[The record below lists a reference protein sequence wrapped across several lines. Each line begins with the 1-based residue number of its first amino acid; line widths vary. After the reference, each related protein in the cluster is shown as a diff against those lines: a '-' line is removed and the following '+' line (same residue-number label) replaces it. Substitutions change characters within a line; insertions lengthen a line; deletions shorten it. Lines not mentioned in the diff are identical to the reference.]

1 MTNSTALDKNLSRL
15 LIISLIGS
23 WFYQWISLG
32 TFINLDFS
40 TFNFNLKWLLNN
52 RNLLILIL
60 PLNLILFFLLVKK
73 KDNNFIIFF
82 VFFLSY
88 FIGTINFQINSF
100 SPEVVNTDISN
111 LFGTYENFYKKQL
124 TWHLTFSL
132 NILCTI
138 LILSSLK
145 ILSFEINYKIIILIS
160 LSFLFLTAFLIFFQN
175 GNLKTYPAYNLN
187 IFGSNRIIN
196 GNGLTRGLIIIF
208 IFVFIKLLANP
219 KKINF
224 YLIFSCFLLSYLIIS
239 NEGRLNFI
247 SLFIAI
253 LLILFLSS
261 FSLKKKIAIFT
272 IIFLTP
278 LLTNIFIKTK
288 QAHDV
293 AKINELNITET
304 EIQSSPK
311 DELNITETEIQSS
324 PSGSNFFSQTDYI
337 DALKELKKT
346 NRLFGLQGEIRG
358 RSYNNMVFSS
368 NLSEKCGNLVNNDNE
383 FLRQIDILTT
393 GRVKKW
399 QCTLKL
405 KNNFILG
412 NGPEYDR
419 RILTNNEGITTQGQ
433 DVANGA
439 LYALISGG
447 IVGISCYLLILFKYF
462 HMCINLLILK
472 EKNYLINDLFFL
484 SSFVTVGYLIGRSFF
499 ENGFSMYGI
508 DFLIFVPCYI
518 FIFEKFNMLESNHQN
533 P

>member
-1 MTNSTALDKNLSRL
+1 MTNSTVLDKNLSRL
-15 LIISLIGS
+15 LIISLIGF

-32 TFINLDFS
+32 TFINLDLS
-40 TFNFNLKWLLNN
+40 NFNFNLKWLLNN

-88 FIGTINFQINSF
+88 FIGTINFQINLF
-100 SPEVVNTDISN
+100 SLHDVKTEVMKVYDN
-111 LFGTYENFYKKQL
+111 YENFYLKQL

-138 LILSSLK
+138 LILKNFKAISLK
-145 ILSFEINYKIIILIS
+145 DNYNIIILIN
-160 LSFLFLTAFLIFFQN
+160 LSFLFLITFLIFFQK
-175 GNLKTYPAYNLN
+175 GNISTNPSYYLN
-187 IFGSNRIIN
+187 IFGSNKIIN
-196 GNGLTRGLIIIF
+196 SNGLSRTLLIIF
-208 IFVFIKLLANP
+208 IFAFCKLLVNK

-224 YLIFSCFLLSYLIIS
+224 FLILFCFLLSYLIIS

-247 SLFIAI
+247 SIFTAI

-261 FSLKKKIAIFT
+261 FSFKNKILIFV

-278 LLTNIFIKTK
+278 LLTNI
-288 QAHDV
+288 
-293 AKINELNITET
+293 INKGYNFQNGQFNILE
-304 EIQSSPK
+304 S
-311 DELNITETEIQSS
+311 
-324 PSGSNFFSQTDYI
+324 
-337 DALKELKKT
+337 LKV
-346 NRLFGLQGEIRG
+346 NRLFGLQGEFRG
-358 RSYNNMVFSS
+358 KIYDKENIVNLNS
-368 NLSEKCGNLVNNDNE
+368 NINEKCERLISNKNE
-383 FLRQIDILTT
+383 FITKLNVLTT

-419 RILTNNEGITTQGQ
+419 RIITIDEGNISTQGQ

-447 IVGISCYLLILFKYF
+447 IVGISCYLFILFKYF
-462 HMCINLLILK
+462 HMCIHLLILK

-499 ENGFSMYGI
+499 ENGFSSYGI

-518 FIFEKFNMLESNHQN
+518 FIFERFNMLESNYRN

>member
-1 MTNSTALDKNLSRL
+1 MTNSTVLDKNLSRI
-15 LIISLIGS
+15 LIILLIGS
-23 WFYQWISLG
+23 WFHQWISLG

-40 TFNFNLKWLLNN
+40 NFNFNLKWLINN
-52 RNLLILIL
+52 RNLLIIIL

-100 SPEVVNTDISN
+100 SPEVVSTDILNIHGS
-111 LFGTYENFYKKQL
+111 YEDYYKIQL
-124 TWHLTFSL
+124 LRHLTFSL

-138 LILSSLK
+138 LILSNFKLLSL
-145 ILSFEINYKIIILIS
+145 EINYEIIILIS
-160 LSFLFLTAFLIFFQN
+160 LSFLFLIAFFIFFQK
-175 GNLKTYPAYNLN
+175 GNLFTNPTYNLN
-187 IFGSNRIIN
+187 IFGSNKIIN
-196 GNGLTRGLIIIF
+196 SNGLSRSLLIIF
-208 IFVFIKLLANP
+208 IFVFIKLLTNL
-219 KKINF
+219 KKIDF

-261 FSLKKKIAIFT
+261 FSLKKKIVIFT

-278 LLTNIFIKTK
+278 LLTNIFMKTK
-288 QAHDV
+288 QAHDQV
-293 AKINELNITET
+293 SITET
-304 EIQSSPK
+304 EIQSS
-311 DELNITETEIQSS
+311 QSE
-324 PSGSNFFSQTDYI
+324 SNGRMDYV
-337 DALKELKKT
+337 DFLLKNLKK
-346 NRLFGLQGEIRG
+346 NRLFGLQGEIRHG
-358 RSYNNMVFSS
+358 SINKSSMNNIPNFNSS
-368 NLSEKCGNLVNNDNE
+368 LNDKCSSIINHDNK
-383 FLRQIDILTT
+383 FLNYINTLTT
-393 GRVKKW
+393 GRIKKW
-399 QCTLKL
+399 ECMLRL
-405 KNNFILG
+405 ENDFILG

-419 RILTNNEGITTQGQ
+419 KMLVPGSKLDILKQGQ
-433 DVANGA
+433 DVASGA
-439 LYALISGG
+439 VYALISGG

-462 HMCINLLILK
+462 HMCIRLLILK

-499 ENGFSMYGI
+499 ENGFSSYGI

-518 FIFEKFNMLESNHQN
+518 FIFEKFNMLESNYRN